1 MTTRTRR
8 PEGPHATAAEDG
20 TTTEDLPIPFRRL
33 LRAETRKLAG
43 TRSGKVIAVLL
54 VALVVASVAARATVA
69 GPEPQRLIFTAGIAL
84 GTLLPVL
91 GILTMTGEWTHRTAL
106 TTFALEPRRHRVIAA
121 KCVPPLAATVLLS
134 LLAMLVAVPVTAVAA
149 GVRNTPPVWDV
160 DPAALL
166 GWTGA
171 NVLVTATGLALGALL
186 LNAPSAIVIC
196 LTAPMLWSAAARLG
210 PGGAALAGW
219 LDLGTTSAPL
229 MTGDLTWSDGARL
242 AASATLWIVVPMTA
256 GLIRVLRKEVI

>member
-1 MTTRTRR
+1 MTTRTHR
-8 PEGPHATAAEDG
+8 PEGPRDAVAEDG
-20 TTTEDLPIPFRRL
+20 TTTEDTPIPFHRL
-33 LRAETRKLAG
+33 LRVETRKLAD
-43 TRSGKVIAVLL
+43 TRSGKIIAVLL
-54 VALVVASVAARATVA
+54 VALLVASVAARATVA

-106 TTFALEPRRHRVIAA
+106 TTFVLEPRRHRVLAA
-121 KCVPPLAATVLLS
+121 KCVPPLVATVALS
-134 LLAMLVAVPVTAVAA
+134 LLAMLVAVPVTVVAA
-149 GVRNTPPVWDV
+149 SVRNTPATWEV

-166 GWTGA
+166 GWTA
-171 NVLVTATGLALGALL
+171 TNVLVTAMGLALGALL

-196 LTAPMLWSAAARLG
+196 LSAPMLWSAAARLG
-210 PGGAALAGW
+210 PAGAALAEW

-242 AASATLWIVVPMTA
+242 AASATLWIVVPMAA
-256 GLIRVLRKEVI
+256 GLIRVLRKEVT